1 MNTNENTSLLHKGH
15 TFTVRVVPDD
25 AYDPAWDHRD
35 YVGVLV
41 SHYALPGEKE
51 SLWGVEP
58 DSSYLDIVSHALADQ
73 LLDRLP
79 AAIDT
84 QILRLQQARDL
95 FRANEVT
102 P

>member
-1 MNTNENTSLLHKGH
+1 MNANENTSLLHKGH

-25 AYDPAWDHRD
+25 ARDPAWDHRD
-35 YVGVLV
+35 AVGVLV
-41 SHYALPGEKE
+41 SHYTLPDDVE

-58 DSSYLDIVSHALADQ
+58 DSNYLDIVSRELADQ

-84 QILRLQQARDL
+84 QILRLQLARDL
-95 FRANEVT
+95 FRVDEVT
-102 P
+102 S

>member
-1 MNTNENTSLLHKGH
+1 MNANENTSLLHKGH

-25 AYDPAWDHRD
+25 ANDPAD

-41 SHYALPGEKE
+41 SHYTLPDEME

-58 DSSYLDIVSHALADQ
+58 DRSYLDIVSHELADQ

-84 QILRLQQARDL
+84 QILRLQLARDL
-95 FRANEVT
+95 FRVDEVT
-102 P
+102 S

>member
-15 TFTVRVVPDD
+15 TFRVRVVPDD
-25 AYDPAWDHRD
+25 ARDPAWDPRD

-41 SHYALPGEKE
+41 SHDTLPGEME

-58 DSSYLDIVSHALADQ
+58 DSSYLDIVSHELADQ

-79 AAIDT
+79 AALDA
-84 QILRLQQARDL
+84 QILRLQLARDR
-95 FRANEVT
+95 FRAEKVT
-102 P
+102 S